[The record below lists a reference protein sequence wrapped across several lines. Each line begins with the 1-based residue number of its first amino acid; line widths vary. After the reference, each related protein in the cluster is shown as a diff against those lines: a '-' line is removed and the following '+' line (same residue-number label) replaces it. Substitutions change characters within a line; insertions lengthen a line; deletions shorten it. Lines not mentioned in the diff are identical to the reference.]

1 MRSCLSGTFAELL
14 IRDILVSTD
23 QAPIVHTGCR
33 FGCWCH
39 STGQAL
45 RFFDEWLRSTSQT
58 SAARSLCLQF
68 FEVSLQKSPFMQ
80 IQ

>member
-1 MRSCLSGTFAELL
+1 
-14 IRDILVSTD
+14 VYQSTD
-23 QAPIVHTGCR
+23 QA
-33 FGCWCH
+33 
-39 STGQAL
+39 L
-45 RFFDEWLRSTSQT
+45 RFVNEWPKSMSQT